1 MHIATLQAKT
11 ALCVTLIIA
20 LPRPKGSIPTQKIGK
35 GKPNWEKLSTLKYSK
50 NTQTCMKTDKTDS
63 SQNSGVQQK
72 PVFR

>member
-20 LPRPKGSIPTQKIGK
+20 LPQPKGSLPTQKIGK
-35 GKPNWEKLSTLKYSK
+35 GKPNWEKLSTLKHSK
-50 NTQTCMKTDKTDS
+50 NTQTCMKTEKTAS
-63 SQNSGVQQK
+63 SQNPGVEQI